1 MKIITFIYIF
11 LLYILLT
18 PGILI
23 NKNYYI
29 LSALLYTLI
38 IHFTLERINLS
49 VESLQASTVNNSLNV
64 QFHNIVDDSNHN
76 DAEIAEH
83 LVNAYSEL
91 QDIKNNIVMLNKRLN
106 DIYRVDNFEVLSDY
120 YNKVLATY
128 ENYKERYEKY
138 ISMETKINDK
148 QLEINKLKLDEK
160 KSKRE
165 NEKCHLKSKVQEN
178 KVFKNKVIT
187 GKIQS
192 RITSTQNQIDSINED
207 IAEMEEKIPQLESY
221 LKSKKNICKIMSNPI
236 VIYDKPVTIKNPN
249 EFTTSFDLDAPI
261 YVMKVVIGT
270 DWWNKRPINITIN
283 AGGIELAT
291 KTVNFYENSNCGVKG
306 NQLCNSSTNTIAQ
319 IVIPV
324 NNTDL
329 LVKNIN
335 VKASGFMNSSEFYI
349 QYIKVYY

>member
-1 MKIITFIYIF
+1 MKIITLIYIF
-11 LLYILLT
+11 LLYILLI

-23 NKNYYI
+23 NENNYI
-29 LSALLYTLI
+29 LSALLYTFV

-49 VESLQASTVNNSLNV
+49 VESLQASKVNNSVNV
-64 QFHNIVDDSNHN
+64 QFHNIVDDSNH
-76 DAEIAEH
+76 DDTKIAEH

-91 QDIKNNIVMLNKRLN
+91 QDIKNNIVILNKKLN
-106 DIYRVDNFEVLSDY
+106 DINRVDNFEALTDF

-128 ENYKERYEKY
+128 NNFKERYEKF
-138 ISMETKINDK
+138 ISMNTEIKEK
-148 QLEINKLKLDEK
+148 QLEINKLKLEERK
-160 KSKRE
+160 GKE
-165 NEKCHLKSKVQEN
+165 EANKCNLNLKVQETEL
-178 KVFKNKVIT
+178 FKNKVT
-187 GKIQS
+187 TEKIQS
-192 RITSTQNQIDSINED
+192 RITSTETQINSINAD

-221 LKSKKNICKIMSNPI
+221 LKSKQNICKIMSNPI

-249 EFTTSFDLDAPI
+249 VFTTSYDLDAPI

-270 DWWNKRPINITIN
+270 DWWNKRPTNITIN

-291 KTVNFYENSNCGVKG
+291 KTVNFYENNNCGIKG
-306 NQLCNSSTNTIAQ
+306 NQLCNSSTNTIGQ

-324 NNTDL
+324 NNTNL

-335 VKASGFMNSSEFYI
+335 IKASGFLNSSEFYI